1 MNYSAKLLEDDFTP
15 NQVSGPEKSFTEL
28 LEESGS
34 DKYYRHHFE
43 RYYSDWF
50 EPFRKKRNL
59 KILEIGAK
67 GGKSIS
73 LWDNYF
79 EHAELILG
87 LAYAYGTE
95 NLPEVIPGMRQNV
108 RVHFGDQSTRETMQ
122 VLADAGPFDIIIDDG
137 SHVPQHV
144 RFSLFALE
152 IIAPGGWDI
161 RD

>member
-15 NQVSGPEKSFTEL
+15 NQ
-28 LEESGS
+28 
-34 DKYYRHHFE
+34 
-43 RYYSDWF
+43 
-50 EPFRKKRNL
+50 KRNL

-144 RFSLFALE
+144 RFSS
-152 IIAPGGWDI
+152 I
-161 RD
+161 RSGNHRSGRVGYT